1 MITHQALGI
10 NIMATAAQL
19 KALVKAH
26 FDGQND
32 LFNSCV
38 LQIAAHEA
46 KQGHGALAVALKKI
60 LDSGRNRV
68 FYEKIS
74 VPQELN
80 GLVMTEESNVSKASL
95 VIPEELAERLNRI
108 IHEYRQKSKL
118 KSHGLTNR
126 RKILLTGPSGTGKT
140 MTAKMLAH
148 ELSLPLNTIQVDRLV
163 TKFMGETSSKLRQI
177 FEFMATFSGV
187 YLFDEFDA
195 IGGDRALEND
205 VGEMRRILNSFLQF
219 IEQDKSE
226 SIILAATNNPKLL
239 DNALFRRFDDILY
252 YSHPDKNSRAQLI
265 NNVLNGF
272 SPLNCDW
279 DKLLD
284 YSNNLSHAE
293 ITAACLDAIKQ
304 TILNDSKRV
313 AFQEL
318 LQAISYR
325 KINHTDDRAE

>member
-1 MITHQALGI
+1 
-10 NIMATAAQL
+10 MATAAQL

-60 LDSGRNRV
+60 LDTGRHRV
-68 FYEKIS
+68 FYEKMS

-80 GLVMTEESNVSKASL
+80 GLVIAEESHLSKAAL
-95 VIPEELAERLNRI
+95 VMAPELAERLNRI
-108 IHEYRQKSKL
+108 IHEYRQRAKL
-118 KSHGLTNR
+118 KSHGLSNR

-140 MTAKMLAH
+140 MTAKILAH

-177 FEFMATFSGV
+177 FELMVTFPGV

-252 YSHPDKNSRAQLI
+252 YSNPDRNSRKQLI

-272 SPLNCDW
+272 SPAKCDW
-279 DKLLD
+279 DKLLE
-284 YSNNLSHAE
+284 YSDNLSHAE

-304 TILNDSKRV
+304 AILNDSPKV
-313 AFQEL
+313 TFQDL
-318 LQAISYR
+318 LHAISYR
-325 KINHTDDRAE
+325 KVIHADNRVE